1 MANKSKKQQ
10 KKASK
15 ARHDKERREA
25 KAAGARTSQAGA
37 RERQPVSAQD
47 EVRNRGRNMLLVF
60 VAIIVVYAIM
70 RLAGCGA

>member
-15 ARHDKERREA
+15 AQHDKERHEV
-25 KAAGARTSQAGA
+25 KVAGTRTSQAGSRA
-37 RERQPVSAQD
+37 RQPVSAED

-60 VAIIVVYAIM
+60 VAIVVVYVIM